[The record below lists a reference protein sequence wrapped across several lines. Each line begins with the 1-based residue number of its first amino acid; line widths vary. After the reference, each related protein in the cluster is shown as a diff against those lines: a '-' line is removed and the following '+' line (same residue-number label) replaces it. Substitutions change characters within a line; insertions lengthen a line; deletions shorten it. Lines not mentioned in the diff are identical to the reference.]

1 MEQQILV
8 DSLVLVPKILNH
20 QHLQDMME
28 LQQLAKKQMDSTDTL
43 QPLSR
48 DEFQYIFSGNGLL
61 IGLFDGQQL
70 VAFRALLV
78 PFIDGEHL
86 GMDAGLSL
94 EALSRVV
101 YQELSIVHPAYRG
114 KGLQLQMGEIL
125 MDNIDRSRFDYVCAT
140 VAPFNIPSLKDKFAL
155 GLHIVAL
162 KHKYGGKLRY
172 VFLKNLKDEK
182 VEYSRSQDEKLIPMT
197 DTLMQQKLLNEAYV
211 GVGMSSLN
219 EEWHVQ
225 YQREF

>member
-1 MEQQILV
+1 MENIIV
-8 DSLVLVPKILNH
+8 DSLVLIPKTLDH

-28 LQQLAKKQMDSTDTL
+28 LQQVAKKQMDSNDTL
-43 QPLSR
+43 QPLTR
-48 DEFQYIFSGNGLL
+48 DEFEYILKGNGLL
-61 IGLFDGQQL
+61 LGLFDGQQL
-70 VAFRALLV
+70 IAFRALLV
-78 PFIDGEHL
+78 PFVDGEHL
-86 GMDAGLSL
+86 GLDAGLSL

-125 MDNIDRSRFDYVCAT
+125 MANIDRSLFDFVCAT

-172 VFLKNLKDEK
+172 VFLKALKDEK
-182 VEYSRSQDEKLIPMT
+182 EEYRHLVDEKLISMN
-197 DTLMQQKLLNEAYV
+197 DTLMQQQLLIEGYV
-211 GVGMSSLN
+211 GVGIRLLN

-225 YQREF
+225 YVRKF